1 MKLAHYQ
8 IEHIKAYI
16 EDQGIW
22 YFDVRDELVD
32 HIASSVEDGI
42 SKENLTF
49 AKAFAQSIEAINY
62 KTIQRKRM
70 RASTSAVHRELLKEL
85 LATSTSIRILVFG
98 SIFLV
103 SYLMFGSELP
113 TESLVKSLKT
123 LSICA
128 VIIPLLL
135 SLFDRKNKPY
145 NYTTFISIF
154 NTLFLYVIILNGVEN
169 HGALDG
175 IKLQPLFYPIY
186 FTIIFTCIYLSYS
199 IAFKQYQKLKNH
211 VAYR

>member
-8 IEHIKAYI
+8 IEHITAYVK
-16 EDQGIW
+16 DQNIW
-22 YFDVRDELVD
+22 YYDVQHELVD
-32 HIASSVEDGI
+32 HIASSVEDGM

-49 AKAFAQSIEAINY
+49 TKAFTQSIEAINC

-85 LATSTSIRILVFG
+85 VATATSIRILALG
-98 SIFLV
+98 AIFLAC
-103 SYLMFGSELP
+103 YLMFYSALP

-123 LSICA
+123 LSISA

-135 SLFDRKNKPY
+135 SLFDRKNRPY

-154 NTLFLYVIILNGVEN
+154 NGLFFYVIILNGIEM
-169 HGALDG
+169 HGAIDS
-175 IKLQPLFYPIY
+175 IKPQSLFYPVF
-186 FTIIFTCIYLSYS
+186 FTILFTCIYLSYS
-199 IAFKQYQKLKNH
+199 IAFKQYQKIKKH

>member
-22 YFDVRDELVD
+22 YYDVRDELVD

-42 SKENLTF
+42 SRENLTF
-49 AKAFAQSIEAINY
+49 AKAFAQSIEAINC
-62 KTIQRKRM
+62 KAIQRKRM
-70 RASTSAVHRELLKEL
+70 RTSTYAIHRELLKEL
-85 LATSTSIRILVFG
+85 VNISLSIRILALG

-103 SYLMFGSELP
+103 FYLIFNSALP
-113 TESLVKSLKT
+113 TESVVKMLKT

-154 NTLFLYVIILNGVEN
+154 NTLFLYVIILNGAEN

-175 IKLQPLFYPIY
+175 LKLQPLFFPIY

-199 IAFKQYQKLKNH
+199 IAFKQYQKIKNH